1 MTNVLKSP
9 LSHLSISRL
18 NPRQTH
24 DPVEVE
30 AKMRSILS
38 VGLINPL
45 AGQIDPATSTIGIV
59 AGGYRLLALQ
69 RIAEEYPER
78 TDLIDAIPVN
88 VTEDEATAR
97 AWGIAAQTQ
106 TDLTPAEEIRA
117 YGTMARDSYADPATI
132 ARAFGV
138 TEKRVRQRLK
148 LADLPDPVID
158 ALAAREITL
167 DVAAAL
173 TTAPSPERAVE
184 VMEAARRAAWNDHMV
199 KRELHGGQVR
209 GTDRRAVFVGAAR
222 YEAEGGHVERDLFSE
237 DMWFLDEG
245 LLNTLFD
252 RCLTEAQRD
261 AEAEGWAFVWTNPEH
276 YPFND
281 PRLKTVDEVDPE
293 PIDLPEADQLEYE
306 RLINLSYSQRS
317 KEDEDRLDELETRAR
332 GTYTDEQVAAC
343 GILLWVD
350 HAGELHRSD
359 ALHRAAGDQSED
371 DESHTDEDAPAAPKP
386 ESREPSQAVRSDMHA
401 IATRARQMALLAK
414 PELARQLLAYQLSLA
429 TGWERIFS
437 LTPGHVRNLPD
448 MTEGMEPGQ
457 RLDPPPHDHNAKI
470 SAEGFAAF
478 RAKGM
483 KHTNE
488 VLTQALAR
496 LLEGSTNDL
505 AKVINAETGVDVRA
519 IWHPTEA
526 FFKRLPTA
534 ALDAVMQDLLHDADE
549 EMLAKFALMKKSV
562 KANELGRLFTNLD
575 LREAW
580 GLSREQG
587 ARLDRW
593 IPDEMR
599 NELGIVEVVAEE
611 KAA

>member
-1 MTNVLKSP
+1 MTNLHNAP
-9 LSHLSISRL
+9 LSHLFVHTL
-18 NPRQTH
+18 NPRQSH
-24 DPVEVE
+24 DPAEVE

-45 AGQIDPATSTIGIV
+45 AGHIDTETGEIGIV

-69 RIAEEYPER
+69 RIAKDFPER

-88 VTEDEATAR
+88 VTEDWATAR

-117 YGTMARDSYADPATI
+117 YGTMARDGYADPATI

-158 ALAAREITL
+158 ALAARDITL

-173 TTAPSPERAVE
+173 TTAPTPDRAVE
-184 VMEAARRAAWNDHMV
+184 VMEAARRNDWPAHRV
-199 KRELHGGQVR
+199 KHELHGGEIR
-209 GTDRRAVFVGAAR
+209 GTDRRAVFVGADR
-222 YEAEGGHVERDLFSE
+222 YEAEGGHIERDLFSE
-237 DMWFLDEG
+237 DTWFPDET
-245 LLNTLFD
+245 LLNSLFD
-252 RCLTEAQRD
+252 RCLKEAKRD
-261 AEAEGWAFVWTNPEH
+261 AEAEGWSFVWTNPEH

-281 PRLKTVDEVDPE
+281 PRLKGLEEVEPE
-293 PIDLPEADQLEYE
+293 PVDLPEADEAEFE
-306 RLINLSYSQRS
+306 RLLETPLYQRS
-317 KEDEDRLDELETRAR
+317 MEDRARLDELETRAR
-332 GTYTDEQVAAC
+332 GTYTNEQVTAC

-350 HAGELHRSD
+350 HEGTLRRSSALLPPGATAQDDDQDSDD
-359 ALHRAAGDQSED
+359 AAE
-371 DESHTDEDAPAAPKP
+371 APAPKP
-386 ESREPSQAVRSDMHA
+386 ESPEPSQAVRSDMHA
-401 IATRARQMALLAK
+401 IATRARQMALLSK
-414 PELARQLLAYQLSLA
+414 PELARQMLAYQLSIA

-437 LTPGHVRNLPD
+437 LTPSHVRNLPD
-448 MTEGMEPGQ
+448 MTDGMEPGH
-457 RLDPPPHDHNAKI
+457 RLDAPNDHNAKI
-470 SAEGFAAF
+470 TAEGFAAF

-496 LLEGSTNDL
+496 LLDGSTSEL

-534 ALDAVMQDLLHDADE
+534 ALDAIMQDLLHDADE
-549 EMLAKFALMKKSV
+549 EMLAKFAVMKKSV

-580 GLSREQG
+580 GISREQG

-593 IPDEMR
+593 IPAEMR
-599 NELGIVEVVAEE
+599 DELGIVETRVAE
-611 KAA
+611 AAE